1 MLNTFKSK
9 PKAGYKWYVVYTQSR
24 AEKKAAQYLQ
34 DVDIQH
40 FLPLIK
46 TIRQWSDR
54 KKKVEVPLFPS
65 YMFVYVSLN
74 EYYKVLEIPY
84 ISRYLFF
91 DGKPASISQ
100 KEIDK
105 IKKLINA
112 DVEMEVISEKIL
124 QGQQIE
130 ITHGLL
136 RGIKGEMI
144 SYKGTN
150 MVAIKIQQI
159 EFAMLI
165 HVAVNHLKI
174 LNEK

>member
-1 MLNTFKSK
+1 MLNTIKSK
-9 PKAGYKWYVVYTQSR
+9 PKEGYKWYVVYTQSR
-24 AEKKAAQYLQ
+24 AEKKAAEYLH
-34 DVDIQH
+34 DVDIQY

-54 KKKVEVPLFPS
+54 KKKVELPLFPS
-65 YMFVYVSLN
+65 YMFVYVN
-74 EYYKVLEIPY
+74 HTQYYEVLEIPY
-84 ISRYLFF
+84 ISRYIFY

-112 DVEMEVISEKIL
+112 DVEMEVTSEKIL
-124 QGQQIE
+124 PGQQIE

-136 RGIKGEMI
+136 RGIKGEMV

-159 EFAMLI
+159 EFSMLI
-165 HVAVNHLKI
+165 HVAVNHLKLI
-174 LNEK
+174 I